1 MAVAFGAAESQICLF
16 SLRRKRRSQQLTVPL
31 WLLSKRLGELRLSS
45 LFWLMVSMREAIG
58 GGTVRA
64 KVTFVPGWVPIEWI

>member
-1 MAVAFGAAESQICLF
+1 MPVFSPEEEEEPAAHWSDIAFVNKS
-16 SLRRKRRSQQLTVPL
+16 
-31 WLLSKRLGELRLSS
+31 RLSS

-64 KVTFVPGWVPIEWI
+64 KVTFVPGWVPIEGI